1 MKRSEVFIERVKEAI
16 ISNVYYTYP
25 KEYRQSDEYYNMPT
39 EKKFQQGVS
48 RLSMEKVLDIDKDEF
63 ENFTDGD
70 IHFDEY
76 ED

>member
-1 MKRSEVFIERVKEAI
+1 MKRSEAFIERVKEAI

-48 RLSMEKVLDIDKDEF
+48 RLSMENVLDIVKDEF
-63 ENFTDGD
+63 ESFTDGD

>member
-39 EKKFQQGVS
+39 EN
-48 RLSMEKVLDIDKDEF
+48 VLDIVKDEF
-63 ENFTDGD
+63 ESFTDGD